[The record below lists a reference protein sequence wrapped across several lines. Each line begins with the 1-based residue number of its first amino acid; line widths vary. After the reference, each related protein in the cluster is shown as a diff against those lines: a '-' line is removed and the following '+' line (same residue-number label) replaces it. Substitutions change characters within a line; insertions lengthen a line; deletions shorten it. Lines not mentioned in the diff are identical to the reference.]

1 MAHIQDEKMILRYH
15 QFNTEDIRVI
25 TKTLIVCNDLFF
37 FHEKDLSCIFIE
49 KFSC

>member
-25 TKTLIVCNDLFF
+25 TKTLIVWKDLFF
-37 FHEKDLSCIFIE
+37 IKDLF
-49 KFSC
+49 FLLFVFL